1 MKQLIQSYILLA
13 ALAQL
18 SACSTDVADSNA
30 DSNGKK
36 VRLTLNLESADHA
49 TTTRSNAYN
58 SEGDLIRNAYV
69 VMVNQG
75 TGKVEHLFHVTDTD
89 EFERKQV
96 TTIDAT
102 MNATYDFYNLANFS
116 DFAATTAS
124 DGTITSVST
133 NGLTFT
139 QGEDVPSGLTNASY
153 NAEFTNYTLPTTGIP
168 MTNQETFLVDKDQ
181 TITLTLF
188 RMLGKVQFTF
198 NNISD
203 KDIRICKIVMGDLT
217 ANQSATT
224 NSQIY
229 FLPKKANGL
238 IYCDFG
244 NLPHDTTEAT
254 LFTCGDDKEQAV
266 TISAETGQQ
275 VFGSTSAPIY
285 LNESLPANGHQ
296 GFPLTIEMD
305 RKNESGTWEPDNREA
320 VVQLDELKRNYVALV
335 NVNLSSYVLKLSANS
350 YPPIGGYPAHVIEE
364 NGEFYVNFTG
374 GGDFEITPRLYKYAN
389 RNNPELWID
398 LNDTKQVQSYSLLVT
413 GTTSIFSK
421 LPEFNTTTGEIL
433 GTIIPG
439 KTGTATAKLTVN
451 ILTGTSATG
460 TAITQTYTRTIYIV
474 AK

>member
-1 MKQLIQSYILLA
+1 M
-13 ALAQL
+13 
-18 SACSTDVADSNA
+18 
-30 DSNGKK
+30 
-36 VRLTLNLESADHA
+36 
-49 TTTRSNAYN
+49 
-58 SEGDLIRNAYV
+58 
-69 VMVNQG
+69 
-75 TGKVEHLFHVTDTD
+75 
-89 EFERKQV
+89 
-96 TTIDAT
+96 
-102 MNATYDFYNLANFS
+102 
-116 DFAATTAS
+116 
-124 DGTITSVST
+124 
-133 NGLTFT
+133 
-139 QGEDVPSGLTNASY
+139 
-153 NAEFTNYTLPTTGIP
+153 
-168 MTNQETFLVDKDQ
+168 
-181 TITLTLF
+181 
-188 RMLGKVQFTF
+188 
-198 NNISD
+198 
-203 KDIRICKIVMGDLT
+203 
-217 ANQSATT
+217 
-224 NSQIY
+224 
-229 FLPKKANGL
+229 
-238 IYCDFG
+238 
-244 NLPHDTTEAT
+244 
-254 LFTCGDDKEQAV
+254 
-266 TISAETGQQ
+266 
-275 VFGSTSAPIY
+275 FGSTSAPIY
-285 LNESLPANGHQ
+285 LNESQPANGHQ

-439 KTGTATAKLTVN
+439 ATGTATAKLTVN